1 VEEAGQRAVRV
12 RFVHHQRLT
21 RPGGTIPGAAA
32 SRARFRRVRDVTA
45 NLNINFLAEP
55 KPRDLLAEVR
65 RISRP
70 AAAGEVVIV
79 SEAVPTP
86 VAHPCAGL
94 PRKVMR

>member
-1 VEEAGQRAVRV
+1 MAIIPALGEFGLEA
-12 RFVHHQRLT
+12 
-21 RPGGTIPGAAA
+21 
-32 SRARFRRVRDVTA
+32 VTT

-79 SEAVPTP
+79 SEAVPTRGGP
-86 VAHPCAGL
+86 LRWPPAQGEI
-94 PRKVMR
+94 R